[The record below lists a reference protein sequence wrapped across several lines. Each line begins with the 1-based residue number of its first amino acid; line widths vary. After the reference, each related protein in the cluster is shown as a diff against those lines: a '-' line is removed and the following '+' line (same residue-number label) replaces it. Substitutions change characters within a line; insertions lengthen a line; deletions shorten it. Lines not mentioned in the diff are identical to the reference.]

1 MNKNSNTYI
10 IIYSTVMVVV
20 VAIVL
25 AVAALSLQ
33 DRQVANELDE
43 KKGNI
48 LNSLGMD
55 LSTDF
60 DAAIEAYV
68 VDEEGTAGTVGASV
82 AFDILKSNKSLR
94 ESRAED
100 RYLLFRNKEDGRVV
114 IPIVGKGL
122 WGDIWGYLALEND
135 MNTVSGIVL
144 AHQGETPGLGAEIA
158 TEKHQAL
165 YKGKKLFEEGE
176 FVSISLRKGGAKDP
190 EHEVDAITGG
200 TKTSDGVTA
209 MLKECLNSY
218 VPYFKTAAA
227 EAPAAEEGAGEA
239 VEQSE
244 NN

>member
-10 IIYSTVMVVV
+10 ITYSTVMVVV

-33 DRQVANELDE
+33 DRQVANELNE
-43 KKGNI
+43 KKSNI

-60 DAAIEAYV
+60 DEAIEAYA
-68 VDEEGTAGTVGASV
+68 VDGAGAGEKIEASA
-82 AFDILKSNKSLR
+82 AFDMLKSNKSLR
-94 ESRAED
+94 ESRAAGS
-100 RYLLFRNKEDGRVV
+100 YLLFLNKEDGRVV

-158 TEKHQAL
+158 TPKHQAL
-165 YKGKKLFEEGE
+165 YKGKKLFREGE

-209 MLKECLNSY
+209 MLRDCLESY
-218 VPYFKTAAA
+218 VPYFKAAA
-227 EAPAAEEGAGEA
+227 EAEPAAEVVAA
-239 VEQSE
+239 QTVEQSE